1 MAKLAVDVVLL
12 PSEAMMD
19 QAIAL
24 NRRLPK
30 RSDQGM
36 ILNKK
41 DCLPHISLAMGC
53 IEGEDIPLIQTI
65 LGKIAQQFPG
75 LDLTATAVRAVT
87 SPAGRMVSSIEIE
100 NTAGLQQLHE
110 AVMSRLSAHFS
121 YTVSPEMFFTSLAHQ
136 GADGAADVTGNA
148 TADATPDATPDTTI
162 DKAVISWV
170 ENFPAQSSFT
180 RFSPHI
186 TAGFGQT
193 DYVLGPMRFR
203 PASIALC
210 QLGNFCTCRRILAA
224 ADLR

>member
-24 NRRLPK
+24 NRRLPGC
-30 RSDQGM
+30 SDQGM

-53 IEGEDIPLIQTI
+53 IAGEAVPLIQTI
-65 LGKIAQQFPG
+65 LGKIAQRFPK

-87 SPAGRMVSSIEIE
+87 SPAGRTVSSIEIE
-100 NTAGLQQLHE
+100 RTAGLQRLHE
-110 AVMSRLSAHFS
+110 AVMSKLSPHFS
-121 YTVSPEMFFTSLAHQ
+121 YTVSPEMFFVFL
-136 GADGAADVTGNA
+136 ADGVADETADA
-148 TADATPDATPDTTI
+148 TADATANTTI
-162 DKAVISWV
+162 DKAAISWV

-193 DYVLGPMRFR
+193 DYRLGPMRFR
-203 PASIALC
+203 PASLALC

>member
-1 MAKLAVDVVLL
+1 
-12 PSEAMMD
+12 MMD

-24 NRRLPK
+24 NRRLLG

-53 IEGEDIPLIQTI
+53 IAGEAVPLIQTI
-65 LGKIAQQFPG
+65 LGKIAQRFPK
-75 LDLTATAVRAVT
+75 LDLTAIAVRAVT
-87 SPAGRMVSSIEIE
+87 SPAGRTVSSIEIE
-100 NTAGLQQLHE
+100 RTAGLQRLHE
-110 AVMSRLSAHFS
+110 AVMSKLSPHFS
-121 YTVSPEMFFTSLAHQ
+121 YTVSPEMFFVFL
-136 GADGAADVTGNA
+136 ADGVADETADA
-148 TADATPDATPDTTI
+148 TADATANTTI
-162 DKAVISWV
+162 DKAAISWV

-193 DYVLGPMRFR
+193 DYRLGPMRFR
-203 PASIALC
+203 PASLALC

>member
-24 NRRLPK
+24 NRRLPG
-30 RSDQGM
+30 RSDQGI

-53 IEGEDIPLIQTI
+53 IEREDVPLIQTI
-65 LGKIAQQFPG
+65 LEKIAQRFPE
-75 LDLTATAVRAVT
+75 LDLTAIAVRAVT
-87 SPAGRMVSSIEIE
+87 SPAGRTVSSIEIE
-100 NTAGLQQLHE
+100 KTAGLQRLHE
-110 AVMSRLSAHFS
+110 AVMNRLSPHFS
-121 YTVSPEMFFTSLAHQ
+121 YTVSPEMFFASSAHGEAHR
-136 GADGAADVTGNA
+136 GADGATAA
-148 TADATPDATPDTTI
+148 IADATPDATPDTTI
-162 DKAVISWV
+162 DKAAISWV

-193 DYVLGPMRFR
+193 DYLLGPMRFQ

-224 ADLR
+224 ADLS

>member
-24 NRRLPK
+24 NRRLPG
-30 RSDQGM
+30 RSDQGI

-53 IEGEDIPLIQTI
+53 IEREDVPLIQTI
-65 LGKIAQQFPG
+65 LEKIAQRFPE
-75 LDLTATAVRAVT
+75 LDLTAIAVRAVT
-87 SPAGRMVSSIEIE
+87 SPAGRTVSSIEIE
-100 NTAGLQQLHE
+100 KTAGLQRLHE
-110 AVMSRLSAHFS
+110 AVMSRLSPHFS
-121 YTVSPEMFFTSLAHQ
+121 YTVSPEMFFASLAHR
-136 GADGAADVTGNA
+136 GAHRAADE
-148 TADATPDATPDTTI
+148 TADATPDATPDATV
-162 DKAVISWV
+162 DKATISWV
-170 ENFPAQSSFT
+170 ENYPAQSSFA

-224 ADLR
+224 ADWR

>member
-19 QAIAL
+19 EAIAL
-24 NRRLPK
+24 NRRLPG

-53 IEGEDIPLIQTI
+53 IAGEAVPLIQTI
-65 LGKIAQQFPG
+65 LGKIAQRFPK
-75 LDLTATAVRAVT
+75 LDLTAIAVRAVT
-87 SPAGRMVSSIEIE
+87 SPAGRTVSSIEIE
-100 NTAGLQQLHE
+100 RTAGLQRLHE
-110 AVMSRLSAHFS
+110 AVMSKLSPHFS
-121 YTVSPEMFFTSLAHQ
+121 YTVSPEMFFVFL
-136 GADGAADVTGNA
+136 ADGVADETADA
-148 TADATPDATPDTTI
+148 TADATANTTI
-162 DKAVISWV
+162 DKAAISWV

-193 DYVLGPMRFR
+193 DYRLGPMRFQ
-203 PASIALC
+203 PASLALC

>member
-24 NRRLPK
+24 NRRLLG

-53 IEGEDIPLIQTI
+53 IAGEAVPLIQTI
-65 LGKIAQQFPG
+65 LGKIAQRFPK
-75 LDLTATAVRAVT
+75 LDLTAIAVRAVT
-87 SPAGRMVSSIEIE
+87 SPAGRTVSSIEIE
-100 NTAGLQQLHE
+100 RTAGLQRLHE
-110 AVMSRLSAHFS
+110 AVMSKLSPHFS
-121 YTVSPEMFFTSLAHQ
+121 YTVSPEMFFVFL
-136 GADGAADVTGNA
+136 ADGVADETADA
-148 TADATPDATPDTTI
+148 TADATANTTI
-162 DKAVISWV
+162 DKAAISWV

-193 DYVLGPMRFR
+193 DYRLGPMRFR
-203 PASIALC
+203 PASLALC

>member
-24 NRRLPK
+24 NRRLLG

-53 IEGEDIPLIQTI
+53 IEGEDIPLIQAI

-87 SPAGRMVSSIEIE
+87 SPAGRTVSSIEIE
-100 NTAGLQQLHE
+100 NTAGLQRLHE
-110 AVMSRLSAHFS
+110 AVMSRLSPHFS
-121 YTVSPEMFFTSLAHQ
+121 YTVSPEMFFVFL
-136 GADGAADVTGNA
+136 ADGVADETADA
-148 TADATPDATPDTTI
+148 TADATANTTI
-162 DKAVISWV
+162 DKAAISWV

-193 DYVLGPMRFR
+193 DYLLGPMRFR
-203 PASIALC
+203 PASLALC

>member
-24 NRRLPK
+24 NRRLPG
-30 RSDQGM
+30 RSDQEM

-53 IEGEDIPLIQTI
+53 IEGEDVPLIQTI
-65 LGKIAQQFPG
+65 LEKIAQQFPE

-87 SPAGRMVSSIEIE
+87 SPAGRTVSSIEIE
-100 NTAGLQQLHE
+100 RTARLQRLHE
-110 AVMSRLSAHFS
+110 AVMSRLSPHFS
-121 YTVSPEMFFTSLAHQ
+121 YTVNPEMFFASLAHKGAHR
-136 GADGAADVTGNA
+136 GADGAADE
-148 TADATPDATPDTTI
+148 TPDVTPDVTI
-162 DKAVISWV
+162 DKAAISWV
-170 ENFPAQSSFT
+170 ENFPAQSIFT

-186 TAGFGQT
+186 TAGFWHS
-193 DYVLGPMRFR
+193 DYVLGPMLLR
-203 PASIALC
+203 PASIVLC

-224 ADLR
+224 ADWR